1 MICKGQQSPTG
12 SFLAPLAPLRGEGQ
26 GVRGLL
32 LRFATDAM
40 VGIDCRSWEIVA
52 LSRHNLRV
60 HPHTPPP
67 PLPETGRGGEET
79 WLGPLPETGRGGGV
93 TFVAAGRNRRGQ
105 SLVEFAIVALV
116 LYMLL
121 AAILT
126 FGHMLYVA
134 QGLQGAADLAAREIS
149 RTPLPALTTFET
161 VLSDGSLDVIYSED
175 YLVFDLDTLGAGQS
189 FFQNVVSG
197 WPILNKQLAT
207 LMIVDRPDFDGDG
220 TPDRNFIRY
229 PGALLVD
236 ATKPSGYTVGIPLVT
251 ARASDGIETI
261 RWIKVIE
268 EIEPTD
274 PTDDK
279 YDPFSVA
286 NTVTRGIV
294 ALRINYP
301 FQSASMSSFRPNA
314 AGPFEPTIG
323 QPNAADDG
331 AVTQLNAAP
340 GGLTGAPLSDGELY
354 AGTYGGQFGLGAQGA
369 MGSQEHTGG
378 RPVRPYRRVI
388 SAQAIYRREVFE

>member
-60 HPHTPPP
+60 HPLTPRP

-149 RTPLPALTTFET
+149 RTPLGAT
-161 VLSDGSLDVIYSED
+161 LSFDDAVFNDEKVKARIYD
-175 YLVFDLDTLGAGQS
+175 PKYLVFDLDTLASGES
-189 FFQNVVSG
+189 FFDIVRN
-197 WPILNKQLAT
+197 WPLLNQQLAT
-207 LMIVDRPDFDGDG
+207 LMIVDRPDLNGDG

-229 PGALLVD
+229 PGALLID
-236 ATKPSGYTVGIPLVT
+236 STGNSEYTVGIPLVT
-251 ARASDGIETI
+251 TRAGDGVETI
-261 RWIKVIE
+261 RWVNVIE
-268 EIEPTD
+268 EIKPDGATS
-274 PTDDK
+274 
-279 YDPFSVA
+279 PFSVA
-286 NTVTRGIV
+286 SDQRGIV

-369 MGSQEHTGG
+369 MGSQELTGG